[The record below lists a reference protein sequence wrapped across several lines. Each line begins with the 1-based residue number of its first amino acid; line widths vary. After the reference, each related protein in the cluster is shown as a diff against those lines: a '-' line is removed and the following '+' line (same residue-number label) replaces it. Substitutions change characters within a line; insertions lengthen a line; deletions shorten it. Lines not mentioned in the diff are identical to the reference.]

1 MNIAYNRDCME
12 GMKQFPDKYFDL
24 AVVDPPYGLPPDSSN
39 GRGKLK
45 GRAFNQGNISSW
57 DSAPPASILKSF
69 SGFPKIK
76 SFGAGTISIYLHAA
90 GLLFGI
96 SSSHGITSPNAN
108 THGQAIIPLPNYF
121 SLTTGRA
128 IKSIPRKSRSPCTSG
143 FSKTMQSRDSRFL
156 TRIWAA
162 APRELPPMMPGLI
175 LWAMKSGKNISTCRR
190 SGFKTTSPR

>member
-1 MNIAYNRDCME
+1 MNIAYNMDCME

-24 AVVDPPYGLPPDSSN
+24 AVVDPPYGLPPNSSN

-45 GRAFNQGNISSW
+45 GRAFNQGKISSW

-76 SFGAGTISIYLHAA
+76 SFGAGTISICLRAA

-128 IKSIPRKSRSPCTSG
+128 IKSIPRKSQLPCTSG

-156 TRIWAA
+156 TRIWAV
-162 APRELPPMMPGLI
+162 APPELPPMMLALI
-175 LWAMKSGKNISTCRR
+175 LWDMKSAKNTSTSRN